1 MNVGILGISELKW
14 TGMGEF
20 NSGDHYNYYIGE
32 VRVQGHGNQK
42 TDLLQERLLWDARG
56 WDFKMDP
63 SKPEPGENDWGH
75 DEGQERVSEGPSCG

>member
-1 MNVGILGISELKW
+1 MCPKSLTEQKKAEW
-14 TGMGEF
+14 A
-20 NSGDHYNYYIGE
+20 SGLCE